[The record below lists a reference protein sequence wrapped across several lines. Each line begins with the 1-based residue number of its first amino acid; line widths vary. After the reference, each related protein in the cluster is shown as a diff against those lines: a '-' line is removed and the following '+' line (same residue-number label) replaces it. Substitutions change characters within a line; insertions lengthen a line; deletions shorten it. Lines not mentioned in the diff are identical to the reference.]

1 MAYLSD
7 VAWCTDASERHSK
20 TKHEA
25 ASQKH
30 PSVDRRSLNTSPDDD
45 DNCTSEHAGATSK
58 VIIDRTAEQNGW
70 DASNIIDRERD
81 TSAAASRLPVDVSI
95 GNPKMLLRTG
105 VLTCR
110 NI

>member
-7 VAWCTDASERHSK
+7 VAWCTDASEAHPEPK
-20 TKHEA
+20 DEA

-30 PSVDRRSLNTSPDDD
+30 PSVNRRSLNTSPNDHDD
-45 DNCTSEHAGATSK
+45 CTREHARATSK
-58 VIIDRTAEQNGW
+58 IIIDWTAEQYGW
-70 DASNIIDRERD
+70 DASNIIDRKRD
-81 TSAAASRLPVDVSI
+81 TSAAASRLPVDVST
-95 GNPKMLLRTG
+95 GDSEMLLRTG